1 MLLTFD
7 LDGVLMKNPFS
18 TGVFP
23 TVTKEFGKIS
33 GLSHKEIMA
42 KIIQEAK
49 ERMDRGDFVGAYD
62 WDGIVAVVGKE
73 LGYDK
78 QIDVAG
84 LVRQFC
90 TPDHIYAYP
99 HVHETLEELK
109 YRGFTLVAL
118 TNGFLKYQLPVL
130 ESLGIAQFFEK
141 VFTPELIGQA
151 KPHPEFF
158 QKPQQAFPGRHLHI
172 GDTVIHDLW
181 GPKRVGATTVWVY
194 HDLPEEISRMPV
206 AERTKHELLASLIA
220 KGIERDLN
228 AAAYPE
234 VTVSCSMPDFVIK
247 SIEELLAVLDK
258 MEGNYAKQT

>member
-23 TVTKEFGKIS
+23 TVTKELGTVS
-33 GLSHKEIMA
+33 GLSHKEVMA
-42 KIIQEAK
+42 KILKEAK
-49 ERMDRGDFVGAYD
+49 DRMNRGDFVGAYD
-62 WDGIVAVVGKE
+62 WDGIVAVVGQE
-73 LGYDK
+73 LGYK
-78 QIDVAG
+78 EKIDVAG
-84 LVRQFC
+84 LVKHFC

-99 HVHETLEELK
+99 NVHETLQELK
-109 YRGFTLVAL
+109 GKGYTLVAL

-130 ESLGIAQFFEK
+130 EGIGIASFFETI
-141 VFTPELIGQA
+141 FTPEMVGQA

-158 QKPQQAFPGRHLHI
+158 QKPQEVFQGPHMHI

-194 HDLPEEISRMPV
+194 HDLPEEISSLPV
-206 AERTKHELLASLIA
+206 AERTSHDLLESLIA

-228 AAAYPE
+228 AAAYPG
-234 VTVSCSMPDFVIK
+234 VTVSDAMPDYVIK
-247 SIEELLAVLDK
+247 SIEELLIVLD
-258 MEGNYAKQT
+258 ALKQAS